1 MARVKRGKT
10 HLRKRKRLLKKTK
23 GYQYGRRSKI
33 KLARPAVLKA
43 GVYAHRDRRNKKRLA
58 RRNWQV
64 NINAAVRPF
73 DLSYSRFISGLKK
86 KGIVLNRKI
95 LKDLAVE
102 YPNTLKKLAELVK
115 S

>member
-10 HLRKRKRLLKKTK
+10 HLRKRKRLLKRTK
-23 GYQYGRRSKI
+23 GYQYGRRNKI

-64 NINAAVRPF
+64 NINAAVRPL

-86 KGIVLNRKI
+86 KGIALNRKV
-95 LKDLAVE
+95 LMDLAVH
-102 YPNTLKKLAELVK
+102 YPETIKQLAEYIK
-115 S
+115 